1 MLWIKAFHIIFVTSW
16 FAGLFYLPRLFVNH
30 AMISDSATSDRLK
43 LMELKLFRFMLP
55 LALLAIAFGLWL
67 WLGYG
72 ASGHWMHAKLT
83 LVSILVAY
91 HFYCGKLLTA
101 NSTSPKP
108 TGQILTKKIC
118 SPLFKALTKERG
130 NMVSDKFK
138 KTPLRILNKLISHV
152 HFLEPRENTKQRVI
166 SSLIMIPLA
175 LYAIFHSENFFI
187 FFSIAIAMMMMIG

>member
-30 AMISDSATSDRLK
+30 AMISDIATSDRLK

-83 LVSILVAY
+83 LVAILVAY
-91 HFYCGKLLTA
+91 HFYCGKLL
-101 NSTSPKP
+101 NDFKQDNNKHSHIWYRWFNELPVI
-108 TGQILTKKIC
+108 ILCLI
-118 SPLFKALTKERG
+118 
-130 NMVSDKFK
+130 V
-138 KTPLRILNKLISHV
+138 ILV
-152 HFLEPRENTKQRVI
+152 EVQPF
-166 SSLIMIPLA
+166 
-175 LYAIFHSENFFI
+175 
-187 FFSIAIAMMMMIG
+187 